1 MGRNNEASYILI
13 VFSLQR
19 NKAWNGTGFIMKPG
33 KLELS
38 SICFAEQSV
47 NIGSGKYKVK
57 LIGSSISGNGVFSLK
72 ILSSEKEIE
81 SKTMLFNSR
90 SNTEVSFDIELYEPG
105 PYCLKLSRGKESIG
119 RIEINLFTLFK
130 VIELKPASVTI
141 TSGEPAKTGRIFF
154 VIDYDKISSA
164 SQLSDIFGNT
174 TESSQ
179 YFFLVKTSD
188 QFTKIPD
195 GANYRLF
202 FEWCDLFDYLL
213 LVSAKKVMFSESNIS
228 AELFVEYNL
237 TGALTVPV
245 RSNNVQTIKLS
256 GTIF

>member
-1 MGRNNEASYILI
+1 MI
-13 VFSLQR
+13 VFSLHK
-19 NKAWNGTGFIMKPG
+19 NKIWNGTGFIIKASN
-33 KLELS
+33 LELS
-38 SICFAEQSV
+38 SLCFAEQSI
-47 NIGSGKYKVK
+47 NIGSGKYKIK
-57 LIGSSISGNGVFSLK
+57 LMGSSISGNGAFVLQMFSGD
-72 ILSSEKEIE
+72 KEIL
-81 SKTMLFNSR
+81 SKTMLLNSR
-90 SNTEVSFDIELYEPG
+90 SNTEISLDIELYAPG
-105 PYCLKLSRGKESIG
+105 PYRLKLSRGKESIG